1 MGLAAS
7 QARFLCITARKADCE
22 YKSTDLAQQ
31 KLDITKQLGAIST
44 EYSNAMNAT
53 KLMWSNDAVNGSYG
67 MAYSLMMTPSAAND
81 FNPYMITT
89 STGAIVLNG
98 PYAAAA
104 KAAGISKSGGI
115 GSQEGRDKFISAL
128 VPYGLVTEETAKA
141 ITVNDYAYKIENNS
155 LKLDEAST
163 SLMTTGVSWDPSAG
177 MGRDPLSKG
186 NVKAMTLADLCLSEA
201 IGLQTIDWAKMFAP
215 EGQQTTKEFN
225 AEKKRL
231 NNMLLGVNQG
241 ITGVTTDVINQ
252 LKRDLNNYK
261 NAYTGDVNDQTY
273 KDKCAQYELLIKQ
286 AENIS
291 NVDASGNLVDRD
303 GNLIKDKNG
312 NTFTQNQALLK
323 IQDQIKLDADPY
335 NTDTPPSSLVKFED
349 KFNVSSNSLSSASN
363 DGKTFSVV
371 QDGVINH
378 YRDEIENMTVG
389 DILSGNVVIMSN
401 AGGGGNNAKAFAEQ
415 MVKLLDSFAAVFG
428 YSKTEDLTG
437 TGLNVDDASAN
448 ALKFAYTMVKNTYL
462 RTTDMSNIGS
472 RTNDHSMTENSAYI
486 NASTS
491 NRIGTDGNNTY
502 YAVSL
507 TNMLSSFLTYYDNA
521 LNGADSN
528 FVVGKTTDTSN
539 YVTDYSGYYYMAQTD
554 TNAVNEVYK
563 KSADFFDEL
572 YNNILEHGWREDS
585 AIDDNE
591 YLESA
596 IKDGRYS
603 MSSLN
608 NDGYYYQTRYN
619 ETGYIVEVSD
629 TDAIARAE
637 AEFTAKKAELTF
649 KEDSI
654 DMKTK
659 KLDAEISS
667 LSAEYD
673 TVKSLIS
680 KSIEKTFAMFSN

>member
-1 MGLAAS
+1 MHADS
-7 QARFLCITARKADCE
+7 IKYFLT
-22 YKSTDLAQQ
+22 
-31 KLDITKQLGAIST
+31 QL
-44 EYSNAMNAT
+44 
-53 KLMWSNDAVNGSYG
+53 
-67 MAYSLMMTPSAAND
+67 
-81 FNPYMITT
+81 
-89 STGAIVLNG
+89 
-98 PYAAAA
+98 
-104 KAAGISKSGGI
+104 
-115 GSQEGRDKFISAL
+115 
-128 VPYGLVTEETAKA
+128 ETADNKSKA
-141 ITVNDYAYKIENNS
+141 
-155 LKLDEAST
+155 
-163 SLMTTGVSWDPSAG
+163 
-177 MGRDPLSKG
+177 
-186 NVKAMTLADLCLSEA
+186 
-201 IGLQTIDWAKMFAP
+201 
-215 EGQQTTKEFN
+215 
-225 AEKKRL
+225 
-231 NNMLLGVNQG
+231 
-241 ITGVTTDVINQ
+241 
-252 LKRDLNNYK
+252 
-261 NAYTGDVNDQTY
+261 
-273 KDKCAQYELLIKQ
+273 
-286 AENIS
+286 
-291 NVDASGNLVDRD
+291 
-303 GNLIKDKNG
+303 
-312 NTFTQNQALLK
+312 
-323 IQDQIKLDADPY
+323 
-335 NTDTPPSSLVKFED
+335 
-349 KFNVSSNSLSSASN
+349 
-363 DGKTFSVV
+363 
-371 QDGVINH
+371 
-378 YRDEIENMTVG
+378 EIENMTIG
-389 DILSGNVVIMSN
+389 DILSGNIVIMSN
-401 AGGGGNNAKAFAEQ
+401 ASGGDNSAKDFANQ
-415 MVKLLDSFAAVFG
+415 MVKLLDSFAAIFG
-428 YSKTEDLTG
+428 YSKTQDLTG

-448 ALKFAYTMVKNTYL
+448 ALEFAYTMIKNTYL

-491 NRIGTDGNNTY
+491 NRIGTDSNNTY

-539 YVTDYSGYYYMAQTD
+539 YVTDYSGYYYMTQTD
-554 TNAVNEVYK
+554 TNAVTENYR
-563 KSADFFDEL
+563 KSADFYDEL

-637 AEFTAKKAELTF
+637 AEFTSKKAELTY

-667 LSAEYD
+667 LSTEYD